1 MAVAAPRWNRLEHDE
16 RRVQLLAAAR
26 RLFCE
31 RSYTAVSAQEI
42 ARAAGVARGLLH
54 HYFGTK
60 RNLYL
65 EVVRDMVR
73 RPVDPVAPPGP
84 GRPLQAVVGESV
96 DRWLDVVA
104 RYRETWFASIGAEGF
119 GRDPELEAI
128 VAEAR
133 DATVELI
140 VTTFGLGDAPHGA
153 ELRAA
158 LRAYSGFAEVAS
170 REWLVDR
177 TLTRAQTRTLLAA
190 TLLALVQDVVAEV
203 ADAGGPG
210 EGSP

>member
-1 MAVAAPRWNRLEHDE
+1 MADVAAPRWNRLEHDE
-16 RRVQLLAAAR
+16 RRAQLVAAAR

-31 RSYTAVSAQEI
+31 RSYAAVSAEEI
-42 ARAAGVARGLLH
+42 ARSAGVARGLLH

-84 GRPLQAVVGESV
+84 GRPLEVVVGESV

-104 RYRETWFASIGAEGF
+104 RFRETWFASIAAEGF

-128 VAEAR
+128 VSEGRA
-133 DATVELI
+133 ATVELI
-140 VTTFGLGDAPHGA
+140 ITTFGLEGSPNGA
-153 ELRAA
+153 ELRSA

-170 REWLVDR
+170 REWLLDGS
-177 TLTRAQTRTLLAA
+177 LTRAQTRALLAA
-190 TLLALVQDVVAEV
+190 TLLCLVQDVVADV
-203 ADAGGPG
+203 ADAAG
-210 EGSP
+210 

>member
-1 MAVAAPRWNRLEHDE
+1 MADVAAPRWNRLEHDE
-16 RRVQLLAAAR
+16 RRAQLVAAAR

-31 RSYTAVSAQEI
+31 RSYAAVSAEEI
-42 ARAAGVARGLLH
+42 ARSAGVARGLLH

-84 GRPLQAVVGESV
+84 GRPLELVVGESV
-96 DRWLDVVA
+96 DRWLDLVA
-104 RYRETWFASIGAEGF
+104 RFRETWFASIAAEGF

-128 VAEAR
+128 VSEGRA
-133 DATVELI
+133 ATVELI
-140 VTTFGLGDAPHGA
+140 ITTFGLQDSPNGA
-153 ELRAA
+153 ELRSA

-170 REWLVDR
+170 REWLLDGS
-177 TLTRAQTRTLLAA
+177 LTRAQTRALLAA
-190 TLLALVQDVVAEV
+190 TLLCLVQDVVADV
-203 ADAGGPG
+203 ADAAG
-210 EGSP
+210 

>member
-1 MAVAAPRWNRLEHDE
+1 MADVAAPRWNRLEHDE
-16 RRVQLLAAAR
+16 RRAQLVAAAR

-31 RSYTAVSAQEI
+31 RSYAAVSAEEI
-42 ARAAGVARGLLH
+42 ARSAGVARGLLH

-84 GRPLQAVVGESV
+84 GRPLELVVGESV
-96 DRWLDVVA
+96 DRWLDLVA
-104 RYRETWFASIGAEGF
+104 RFRETWFASIAAEGF

-128 VAEAR
+128 VSEGRA
-133 DATVELI
+133 ATVELI
-140 VTTFGLGDAPHGA
+140 ITTFGLEGSPNGA
-153 ELRAA
+153 ELRSA

-170 REWLVDR
+170 REWLLDGS
-177 TLTRAQTRTLLAA
+177 LTRAQTRALLAA
-190 TLLALVQDVVAEV
+190 TLLCLVQDVVADV
-203 ADAGGPG
+203 ADAAG
-210 EGSP
+210 